1 MALIDVKYVRAENL
15 TNEERKE
22 LEIEAKIG
30 LVAIETTNPDLK
42 RKGIVIDNYVDYLL
56 GLAD

>member
-1 MALIDVKYVRAENL
+1 VKYVRAENL